1 MIRFEFK
8 KMVNKTNVVIVMLFF
23 LFFLGYSF
31 LILRSGRPY
40 LNQKG
45 EIKYAFSGMKE
56 KALEEKELSLILS
69 EKNLMNRHE
78 RFDGSIQKKM
88 LLSDSNLLNREAVSF
103 GQEALNLLINFTEKV
118 ENTNATDVFL
128 KKPKEGLKDFYSE
141 WKKAGL
147 RYSKSYNGYRKEEIT
162 KIDSLYKK
170 VRTPFYYEGTLL
182 FELFISVYRKTYPFF
197 FVFIILCLSDAYR
210 KKAMSGVDEISL
222 ISKSGKDKFM
232 FSKAISRLLFIAL
245 LFSIYYFCILLM
257 SAFINGG
264 VNGWKTSIQLYES
277 ASIFSV
283 TLGEAIVI
291 LYFTGLT
298 GVLLISQII
307 LLISM
312 ISKNLKFT
320 LSVSSFF
327 LLWLYQFTGNYDVN
341 MVEKKKLFL
350 IRLNPLRYVN
360 TMDLFF
366 GSVHYFP
373 FGNPLPYAGIIVI
386 GFILFSSFHFFLIR
400 LLGKRYFMG

>member
-1 MIRFEFK
+1 
-8 KMVNKTNVVIVMLFF
+8 ML
-23 LFFLGYSF
+23 
-31 LILRSGRPY
+31 I
-40 LNQKG
+40 
-45 EIKYAFSGMKE
+45 
-56 KALEEKELSLILS
+56 
-69 EKNLMNRHE
+69 
-78 RFDGSIQKKM
+78 
-88 LLSDSNLLNREAVSF
+88 SDSNLLNREAVSF

-128 KKPKEGLKDFYSE
+128 KKPKEELKNFYSE
-141 WKKAGL
+141 WKKVGV
-147 RYSKSYNGYRKEEIT
+147 RYSKSYNGYPKEEIA

-170 VRTPFYYEGTLL
+170 VKTPFYYEGTLL
-182 FELFISVYRKTYPFF
+182 FELFISIYRKTYLFF

-222 ISKSGKDKFM
+222 ISKSGKGKFM
-232 FSKAISRLLFIAL
+232 FSKTISRLLFIAL
-245 LFSIYYFCILLM
+245 LFSMYYACILLI
-257 SAFINGG
+257 SILINGG

-291 LYFTGLT
+291 LYFTGLM
-298 GVLLISQII
+298 GVLLISQTT

-320 LSVSSFF
+320 LSATSFF

-341 MVEKKKLFL
+341 MVEKTKLFL
-350 IRLNPLRYVN
+350 IRLNPLRYAN

-373 FGNPLPYAGIIVI
+373 FGNPLPYVGIIVI
-386 GFILFSSFHFFLIR
+386 GFILFSSFHFFLIW